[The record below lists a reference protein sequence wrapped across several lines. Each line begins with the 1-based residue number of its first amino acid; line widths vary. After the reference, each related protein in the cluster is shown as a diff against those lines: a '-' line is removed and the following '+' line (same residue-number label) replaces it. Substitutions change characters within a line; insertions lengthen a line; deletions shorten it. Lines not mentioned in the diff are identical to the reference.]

1 MRNLHG
7 GSRGVARNSCARS
20 VHCLGTAIPVLR
32 ILRDLWT
39 RLSVVRVNMTSKDDR
54 EAAEQVENP
63 PKRRKG
69 SLQYFSLPDK
79 PCALILSD
87 FDDLDAIPLASS
99 DRNALP
105 LRVRTSEKVI
115 HFQYI
120 SFSSP
125 GLCMPGAS
133 ISDKDFRSECH
144 SQLQHAMANETSTSH
159 VRIRFCHCRK
169 ETSNECSRCRLSN
182 IRQLANAN
190 KLKMSTFLLPVSG

>member
-1 MRNLHG
+1 MHG
-7 GSRGVARNSCARS
+7 
-20 VHCLGTAIPVLR
+20 LGTAIPVLR

-69 SLQYFSLPDK
+69 SLQYFSLK
-79 PCALILSD
+79 PCALIASD

-115 HFQYI
+115 ELF
-120 SFSSP
+120 
-125 GLCMPGAS
+125 
-133 ISDKDFRSECH
+133 
-144 SQLQHAMANETSTSH
+144 
-159 VRIRFCHCRK
+159 
-169 ETSNECSRCRLSN
+169 
-182 IRQLANAN
+182 
-190 KLKMSTFLLPVSG
+190 